1 MFVDQSLCYCSTS
14 YVPLENGLGIK
25 ISKKILQPNH
35 APYVK
40 YKLDYYEVVYC
51 FYLYKQLQ

>member
-1 MFVDQSLCYCSTS
+1 MFVGLSHCSTS

-25 ISKKILQPNH
+25 ISKKKLQLNH